1 LPDNGLR
8 QICFSNVALSSIMNW
23 GREMSKIIFLIILAG
38 LAVVACAAININ
50 NVNASQQPEFIQVSV
65 LAKSQAD
72 YGVDEQMVAIPAV
85 SIEIIEDA
93 AHDFQSESSVRVIT
107 YISLPAEEPKQGSE
121 GNGDP
126 ETMDEVKHNN
136 GQGNG
141 NGNNSNQGNDGNG
154 SQNQNG
160 NGNGPGNNNKKDRDR
175 EDKPKKVK

>member
-1 LPDNGLR
+1 
-8 QICFSNVALSSIMNW
+8 
-23 GREMSKIIFLIILAG
+23 MSKIIFLIILAG
-38 LAVVACAAININ
+38 LILVAIAAISIN
-50 NVNASQQPEFIQVSV
+50 NVNAGQQAEFIQVSV
-65 LAKSQAD
+65 LAEDQAD
-72 YGVDEQMVAIPAV
+72 YGLDEQVVAIPAV

-141 NGNNSNQGNDGNG
+141 NGNNGNQDNDGNG

-160 NGNGPGNNNKKDRDR
+160 NGNGNDPGNNNKKDRHR

>member
-1 LPDNGLR
+1 
-8 QICFSNVALSSIMNW
+8 MNW
-23 GREMSKIIFLIILAG
+23 GREMSKIIFPIILAG
-38 LAVVACAAININ
+38 LAVVAVAAIRTN

-72 YGVDEQMVAIPAV
+72 YGVDTQVIAIPAV

-107 YISLPAEEPKQGSE
+107 YISLPAEEPEQGSE

-141 NGNNSNQGNDGNG
+141 NGNNGNNGNG

-160 NGNGPGNNNKKDRDR
+160 NANGNGPGNNNKKDRDK